1 MPSGYST
8 ITSTFGTPAN
18 GFGPYERD
26 RSNGSAAAG
35 DGVPIRI
42 GGVPHSKGLGVHA
55 ASEVRY
61 VLDKPCRLQATI
73 GVDDEVVLD
82 GTIDSLGV
90 TRLIDYLEKE
100 FHVTIAA
107 QDVTIENFLSATTM
121 AAMVEAR
128 QTTGSA
134 P

>member
-1 MPSGYST
+1 MTTQQT
-8 ITSTFGTPAN
+8 IAHFISAQLL
-18 GFGPYERD
+18 E
-26 RSNGSAAAG
+26 GS
-35 DGVPIRI
+35 R
-42 GGVPHSKGLGVHA
+42 
-55 ASEVRY
+55 EV
-61 VLDKPCRLQATI
+61 

-100 FHVTIAA
+100 FGVTIAA

-128 QTTGSA
+128 QTTGSS

>member
-1 MPSGYST
+1 MTTQQT
-8 ITSTFGTPAN
+8 IAHFISAQLL
-18 GFGPYERD
+18 E
-26 RSNGSAAAG
+26 GS
-35 DGVPIRI
+35 R
-42 GGVPHSKGLGVHA
+42 
-55 ASEVRY
+55 EV
-61 VLDKPCRLQATI
+61 

-90 TRLIDYLEKE
+90 TRLIDFLEKE
-100 FHVTIAA
+100 FGVTIAA
-107 QDVTIENFLSATTM
+107 QDVTIENFLSASTM